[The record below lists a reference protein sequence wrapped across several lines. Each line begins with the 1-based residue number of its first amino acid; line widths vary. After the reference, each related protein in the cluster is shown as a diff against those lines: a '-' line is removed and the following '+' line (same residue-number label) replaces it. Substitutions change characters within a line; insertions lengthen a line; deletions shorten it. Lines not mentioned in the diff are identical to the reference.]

1 MMIIYTECIND
12 AEFLAVKNLIIQID
26 SNSYVDLWSIHIGLP
41 NALQWWIDKCGGGG
55 VYPGE
60 ITANIRSWTS
70 DIIWTEI
77 YSQILFIAWKVTFIC
92 SDLIFQAEKGK
103 HDRAWG

>member
-1 MMIIYTECIND
+1 MIIYTECIND

-60 ITANIRSWTS
+60 ITANFTHK
-70 DIIWTEI
+70 
-77 YSQILFIAWKVTFIC
+77 LHVLWKTTNTVM
-92 SDLIFQAEKGK
+92 SLSKKEPNPQE
-103 HDRAWG
+103 